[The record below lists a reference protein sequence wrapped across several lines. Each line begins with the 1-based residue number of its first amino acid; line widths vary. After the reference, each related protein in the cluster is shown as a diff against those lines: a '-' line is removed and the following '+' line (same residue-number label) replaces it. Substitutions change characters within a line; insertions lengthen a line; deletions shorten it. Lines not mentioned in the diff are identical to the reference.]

1 MANNHSADNLLF
13 ELNKQ
18 GYTDE
23 MVNEIWKWYDSSE
36 KKGVG
41 SY

>member
-1 MANNHSADNLLF
+1 MANNYPPVNLLN
-13 ELNKQ
+13 ELKKQ

-23 MVNEIWKWYDSSE
+23 MINEIWKWYDSSK
-36 KKGVG
+36 KKGVA